1 MNTEQI
7 KELDPKETL
16 KIDYEKLTRIIAQKG
31 LSQERF
37 SGMMGYAKG
46 WFSLCKKR
54 RTDLAAAKV
63 LQMMAILEVDANEFV
78 VDPEKKASKEA
89 DTTVCLDLAD
99 IEPSDFEKEV
109 LGALSEIKQKLSSH
123 NEILMYLFNEK
134 QQKENEKMRA
144 QEVKGIA
151 EKEGEE
157 EEKIDELDVSCR
169 TLKSMLAN
177 RLGIKMNDYLETVK
191 AAGVKNKKIAEAAV
205 AKCGYLKKTT
215 GYGTNKTLWIYK
227 QDLQARR

>member
-1 MNTEQI
+1 M
-7 KELDPKETL
+7 KELLT
-16 KIDYEKLTRIIAQKG
+16 INYSKLSEIIQKQN
-31 LSQERF
+31 LTQEEFSQA
-37 SGMMGYAKG
+37 MGQNKA
-46 WFSLCKKR
+46 WFSVRKCRETELER
-54 RTDLAAAKV
+54 DRV
-63 LQMMAILEVDANEFV
+63 LQAALVLRCDVSEFV
-78 VDPEKKASKEA
+78 VDSEKKASKEA

-144 QEVKGIA
+144 QE
-151 EKEGEE
+151 E
-157 EEKIDELDVSCR
+157 IDELDVSCR

-215 GYGTNKTLWIYK
+215 GYGNNKTLWVYK
-227 QDLQARR
+227 QDLQVRR